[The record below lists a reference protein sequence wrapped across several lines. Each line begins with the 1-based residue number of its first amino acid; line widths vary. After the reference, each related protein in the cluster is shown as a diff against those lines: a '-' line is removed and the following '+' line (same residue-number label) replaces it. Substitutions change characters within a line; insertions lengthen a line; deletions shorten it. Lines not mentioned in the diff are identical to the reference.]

1 MCNTIQYNTIQYCKI
16 EYNTIQYNT
25 KQQDVTQYKELRY
38 DQHKT
43 KLCNTL
49 RSICTT
55 KYRINKKIR
64 KIVKHKNRKKEID

>member
-1 MCNTIQYNTIQYCKI
+1 M
-16 EYNTIQYNT
+16 QYNT

-43 KLCNTL
+43 TLCDTL

-55 KYRINKKIR
+55 KYRINTKIR
-64 KIVKHKNRKKEID
+64 KIGKNKKSKTKNR